1 MIKEFKLLKQILSSE
16 RCPHAFLFYGP
27 NDIGKYETAI
37 NIAKFLNCL
46 DKKDNNFCDKC
57 DQCRAINNLSHSD
70 LFIVKKDD
78 KKKEI
83 IEAQIGDS
91 KTEGSLIF
99 NLRNSRLSGNYK
111 ICIIKD
117 VDYLNKFAAN
127 NLLKI
132 LEEPPEKTI
141 FILTTSNL
149 KNLLDTIKSRCSII
163 NFSLLNKDEIFDLL
177 ESKNEISY
185 ILSSNKYKKTLELKN
200 KEYLDKIISDIKIFL
215 NILKKNE
222 SEKILYI
229 KKILEEKD
237 NLNYYIYIWE
247 SAIKILINIDTNE
260 ELKNI
265 FGEYK
270 IDKKKIAIKIKKLY
284 NIKEAQ
290 KGNYIIKIYLN
301 EFILNL

>member
-1 MIKEFKLLKQILSSE
+1 MIKEFELLKQTLSSE

-27 NDIGKYETAI
+27 SDIGKYETAI
-37 NIAKFLNCL
+37 NVAKFLNCEN
-46 DKKDNNFCDKC
+46 KNDNNFCDKC

-83 IEAQIGDS
+83 VVDQIGDS
-91 KTEGSLIF
+91 KTDGSLIF

-117 VDYLNKFAAN
+117 IDYLNKFAAN

-132 LEEPPEKTI
+132 LEEPPANTI
-141 FILTTSNL
+141 FMLTTNNL
-149 KNLLDTIKSRCSII
+149 KTVLDTIKSRCSII
-163 NFSLLNKDEIFDLL
+163 NFNLLNKAEIFKIL
-177 ESKNEISY
+177 ENQNEIAY

-200 KEYLDKIISDIKIFL
+200 LEYFEKIISEIKNFL
-215 NILKKNE
+215 NILNKSE
-222 SEKILYI
+222 SEKFLYI
-229 KKILEEKD
+229 KKILAEKPD
-237 NLNYYIYIWE
+237 LNYYIYIWE
-247 SAIKILINIDTNE
+247 SAIKILIASDNNDG
-260 ELKNI
+260 LKKF
-265 FGEYK
+265 FGEYN
-270 IDKKKIAIKIKKLY
+270 INRNKIAIKIKKLY